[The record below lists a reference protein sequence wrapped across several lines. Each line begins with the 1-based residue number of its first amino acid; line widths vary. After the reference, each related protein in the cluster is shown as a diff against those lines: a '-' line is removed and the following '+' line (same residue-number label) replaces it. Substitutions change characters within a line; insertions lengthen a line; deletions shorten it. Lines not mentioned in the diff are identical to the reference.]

1 MKVFSTSSFL
11 TYIALYFFTY
21 TEAMKI
27 QRFTMVGP
35 KEKTQAYRLV
45 FGFTA
50 YLLLASLK

>member
-11 TYIALYFFTY
+11 THIALYFFTY